1 VSGFVLL
8 CLKFPARVPENKL
21 LHVHLGSRYC
31 DRQKAWPAHLDFPV
45 GEPLEIDRLRFALER
60 DFGHG
65 VSAGEH

>member
-21 LHVHLGSRYC
+21 LHVHLGSIYC
-31 DRQKAWPAHLDFPV
+31 GGLKAWPASLDFPV
-45 GEPLEIDRLRFALER
+45 GERLEIDRLRFALER